1 MIPAEFDYTVP
12 ESVDDAI
19 RVLARAA
26 RTRRSWPAATRCC
39 R

>member
-1 MIPAEFDYTVP
+1 MIPAEFDYHRA

-19 RVLARAA
+19 RALADGGEEAKL
-26 RTRRSWPAATRCC
+26 SPAATRCC